1 MERQSFYQSTGTH
14 VVLKAEDIAFLA
26 AARMV
31 ANCMLH
37 TAGFSLSEL
46 RLSQEIR
53 CTPAVLT
60 SLRES
65 SG

>member
-1 MERQSFYQSTGTH
+1 MQSFFQSTGTH

-37 TAGFSLSEL
+37 AAGFNLSEL
-46 RLSQEIR
+46 RLCPRDAMCICS
-53 CTPAVLT
+53 TH
-60 SLRES
+60 
-65 SG
+65 